1 MAPSVSKGAKRRLVE
16 ELLVAV
22 TDLQNTSEM
31 VGAAAADKFGLNRT
45 DARCVAYLMTRGPM
59 TVGELAEASGLTAG
73 ALTFV
78 VDRLEQAG
86 YVQRARDPDDRRRV
100 KVEPTDQARQV
111 AEEFWGEISR
121 EAEAKLSGYT
131 LEQLRLLIEF
141 VQGQV
146 DLQRRQAARLRDTS
160 GDPAVAIGKKR
171 GQRR

>member
-1 MAPSVSKGAKRRLVE
+1 M
-16 ELLVAV
+16 AV
-22 TDLQNTSEM
+22 TDLQNASEM
-31 VGAAAADKFGLNRT
+31 VGAAAADRFGLNRT

-59 TVGELAEASGLTAG
+59 TIGELGDASGLTPG

-121 EAEAKLSGYT
+121 EAEATLSGYT
-131 LEQLRLLIEF
+131 LEQLQVLIDF
-141 VQGQV
+141 VRGQV
-146 DLQRRQAARLRDTS
+146 DLQRRQAARLRDAS
-160 GDPAVAIGKKR
+160 GDPAAVIGRKR

>member
-1 MAPSVSKGAKRRLVE
+1 M
-16 ELLVAV
+16 AV
-22 TDLQNTSEM
+22 TDLQNASEM
-31 VGAAAADKFGLNRT
+31 VGSAAADRFGLNRT

-59 TVGELAEASGLTAG
+59 SIGELGEASGLTAA

-100 KVEPTDQARQV
+100 RVEPTDQARQV

-121 EAEAKLSGYT
+121 EAQAKLSGYT
-131 LEQLRLLIEF
+131 LEQLRLLIDF
-141 VQGQV
+141 IRGQV
-146 DLQRRQAARLRDTS
+146 DLQRRQAARL
-160 GDPAVAIGKKR
+160 GDAASDSAVVIGRKR